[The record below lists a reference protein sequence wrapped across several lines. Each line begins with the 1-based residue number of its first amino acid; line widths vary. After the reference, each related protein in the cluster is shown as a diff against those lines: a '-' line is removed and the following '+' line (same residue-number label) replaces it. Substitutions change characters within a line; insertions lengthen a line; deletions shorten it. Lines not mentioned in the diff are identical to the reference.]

1 MNKFN
6 PLCPE
11 KGCKHVMV
19 IKEFTQY
26 AGISDI
32 TGKKKKKWG
41 LSKYWVCPVHK
52 HQRFKVGAEVIL
64 RKSIPIEPKKELTTQ
79 GEVAKP
85 KSQRRRFLIPRKIRR
100 KIIREQSKQKEE
112 Q

>member
-11 KGCKHVMV
+11 KDCRRVMI
-19 IKEFTQY
+19 IKEFTNCIEE
-26 AGISDI
+26 GR
-32 TGKKKKKWG
+32 WG
-41 LSKYWVCPVHK
+41 LNKYWVCPVHK
-52 HQRFKVGAEVIL
+52 HQRFKVGGEVIL

>member
-1 MNKFN
+1 VNKFN

-11 KGCKHVMV
+11 KGCKRVMV

-26 AGISDI
+26 AGINEI
-32 TGKKKKKWG
+32 TGKKKWG

-64 RKSIPIEPKKELTTQ
+64 RKPIPIIEPKKDEKSDNA
-79 GEVAKP
+79 EKAKS

-100 KIIREQSKQKEE
+100 KIIREQSKRKEE
-112 Q
+112 

>member
-1 MNKFN
+1 MN

-11 KGCKHVMV
+11 EECNRIMQTKVLTNFINKD
-19 IKEFTQY
+19 EF
-26 AGISDI
+26 
-32 TGKKKKKWG
+32 GKKHYG
-41 LSKYWVCPVHK
+41 MSKYWVCPVHK

>member
-1 MNKFN
+1 
-6 PLCPE
+6 
-11 KGCKHVMV
+11 MV

-32 TGKKKKKWG
+32 TGKKKWG

-64 RKSIPIEPKKELTTQ
+64 ENLFQ
-79 GEVAKP
+79 
-85 KSQRRRFLIPRKIRR
+85 
-100 KIIREQSKQKEE
+100 
-112 Q
+112 